1 MCRLELLVRLV
12 PLPPIT
18 YNFYLRKLRFL
29 RKVRKSMSLKMI
41 INSHNSLF
49 AHIFF
54 SSHFIRCQRLK
65 ENAPHPTDF
74 LRTLSQPSS
83 KVRRNPFQHPL
94 SLKIKAPVL
103 ITQSGI
109 IDIIGT
115 FNNVNNAKNATCH
128 FYILRAVSA
137 VLAVFK
143 TAKTA
148 ITAHTCSTFI
158 SLSVFLSRGRNR
170 FRGVAFRVGGKSQT
184 LFRLSR

>member
-1 MCRLELLVRLV
+1 MCKPFSGWDNMQTRITSTASATT
-12 PLPPIT
+12 PIT

-29 RKVRKSMSLKMI
+29 RKVRKSMSFKMSL
-41 INSHNSLF
+41 NSHNSLF

-65 ENAPHPTDF
+65 EQCASSYGLPVNTFSALLKSPQKSIPTYF
-74 LRTLSQPSS
+74 LPENQSS
-83 KVRRNPFQHPL
+83 CLNYAEWHY
-94 SLKIKAPVL
+94 
-103 ITQSGI
+103 
-109 IDIIGT
+109 
-115 FNNVNNAKNATCH
+115 
-128 FYILRAVSA
+128 YILRAVSA
-137 VLAVFK
+137 VIAVFK

-158 SLSVFLSRGRNR
+158 SLLVFLSRGRNR